1 MRRWALSFAAA
12 CLLAGCGYTTR
23 AFVAQTGFH
32 SIAVPA
38 FANKVDTT
46 SEESEGRRFKTYYP
60 LLENRVTNA
69 VVDRFI
75 FDGSLKVV
83 PEADADI
90 VLKGEVV
97 NYRRESLRNATD
109 DTPQEYRL
117 TIFVNLVLTDAKT
130 GRVIW
135 EKKDF
140 AGDTSYYTTGQFT
153 KSEAEAVQAAVDD
166 LARRIVNTTVE
177 AW

>member
-1 MRRWALSFAAA
+1 
-12 CLLAGCGYTTR
+12 
-23 AFVAQTGFH
+23 
-32 SIAVPA
+32 
-38 FANKVDTT
+38 
-46 SEESEGRRFKTYYP
+46 
-60 LLENRVTNA
+60 
-69 VVDRFI
+69 
-75 FDGSLKVV
+75 LKVV

-117 TIFVNLVLTDAKT
+117 TIFVNLILTSSKT
-130 GRVIW
+130 GEVIW
-135 EKKDF
+135 EKKEF
-140 AGDTSYYTTGQFT
+140 AGDTSYYTTGQYV
-153 KSEAEAVQAAVDD
+153 KSESQAVQDAVDD

>member
-1 MRRWALSFAAA
+1 VKRWVLSFVAV
-12 CLLAGCGYTTR
+12 CCLAGCGYTTR
-23 AFVAQTGFH
+23 AFVAQTGYR
-32 SIAVPA
+32 SISVAA

-46 SEESEGRRFKTYYP
+46 SEMSEGRRFQSTYP

-69 VVDRFI
+69 VIDRFI

-83 PEADADI
+83 SEADADI

-117 TIFVNLVLTDAKT
+117 TIFVNLILASSKT
-130 GRVIW
+130 GQVIW
-135 EKKDF
+135 EKQGF
-140 AGDTSYYTTGQFT
+140 AGDTSYYTTGQYV
-153 KSEAEAVQAAVDD
+153 KSESQAVQDAVDD